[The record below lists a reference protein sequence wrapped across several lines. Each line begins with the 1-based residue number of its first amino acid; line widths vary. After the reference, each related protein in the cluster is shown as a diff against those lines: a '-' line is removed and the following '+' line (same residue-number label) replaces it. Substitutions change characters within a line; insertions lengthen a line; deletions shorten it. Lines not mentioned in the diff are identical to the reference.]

1 MTSNSQYSLGPQQY
15 RLAGAIAPELCTR
28 AALNETSNYALG
40 LCDVA
45 GPYPKVL
52 ARQKIAEFSTN

>member
-1 MTSNSQYSLGPQQY
+1 M
-15 RLAGAIAPELCTR
+15 APELCTR
-28 AALNETSNYALG
+28 AALNETINYALG

-52 ARQKIAEFSTN
+52 AKQKIAEFSTNGRMAQNWLRAGLAEK